1 METSI
6 LKAAPEK
13 INKVTG
19 SIAHATEILK
29 CLSNDVHKVSDIAR
43 DCNFSKSTVH
53 RVLKLL
59 EQSHLAVQDTI
70 NRRYYLGP
78 LITQLASNPTTAH
91 KRLITCAEGEMKRL
105 SSISE
110 ETVAM
115 DVLIGIQYYSL
126 FEIPSKHSFRVTQES
141 KKIGPLYAGL
151 YAGASVKVL
160 LSELD
165 EKKLKILLDNINI
178 FPVTEHTITD
188 AELLRAQL
196 KDIRQKGYAISRGER
211 ILGTLCI
218 SVPVYNYI
226 LPVGLNIVGPENR
239 LHPRVT
245 EILAEIKASASRISG
260 NINDIFKERRELIKR

>member
-1 METSI
+1 METST
-6 LKAAPEK
+6 LKSVTEK
-13 INKVTG
+13 TNKVTG

-29 CLSNDVHKVSDIAR
+29 CLSSDIHKVSDIAR
-43 DCNFSKSTVH
+43 ECNFSKSTVH

-78 LITQLASNPTTAH
+78 LITQLASNPSTAH
-91 KRLITCAEGEMKRL
+91 KRLITCAEVEMKRL

-115 DVLIGIQYYSL
+115 DIMIGIQFYSL
-126 FEIPSKHSFRVTQES
+126 YEIPSKHSFRVTQES

-160 LSELD
+160 LSQLD
-165 EKKLKILLDNINI
+165 DKKLKVLLTNTNI

-188 AELLRAQL
+188 IELLRAQL

-211 ILGTLCI
+211 ILGTICI
-218 SVPVYNYI
+218 SVPVYSYI
-226 LPVGLNIVGPENR
+226 LPICLNIVGPENR
-239 LHPRVT
+239 LQPRVT
-245 EILAEIKASASRISG
+245 EILAEIKASSNRISG

>member
-1 METSI
+1 METSTLSI
-6 LKAAPEK
+6 IPEK
-13 INKVTG
+13 AKKVTG

-29 CLSNDVHKVSDIAR
+29 CLSNDIHKVSDIAR
-43 DCNFSKSTVH
+43 ECNFSKSTVH

-59 EQSHLAVQDTI
+59 EQSQLAVQDTI

-78 LITQLASNPTTAH
+78 LVTQLAANPTTAH
-91 KRLITCAEGEMKRL
+91 KRLITCAEPEMKRL

-115 DVLIGIQYYSL
+115 DIMIGIQYYSL
-126 FEIPSKHSFRVTQES
+126 YEIPSKHSFRVTQES

-151 YAGASVKVL
+151 YAGASVKIL
-160 LSELD
+160 LSQLD

-178 FPVTEHTITD
+178 SPATDHTITD
-188 AELLRAQL
+188 VELLKAQV
-196 KDIRQKGYAISRGER
+196 KDIRQKGYSISHGER
-211 ILGTLCI
+211 ILGTICI

-239 LHPRVT
+239 LQTRVT
-245 EILAEIKASASRISG
+245 EILTEIKASSSRISG
-260 NINDIFKERRELIKR
+260 SINDIFKERRELIRR